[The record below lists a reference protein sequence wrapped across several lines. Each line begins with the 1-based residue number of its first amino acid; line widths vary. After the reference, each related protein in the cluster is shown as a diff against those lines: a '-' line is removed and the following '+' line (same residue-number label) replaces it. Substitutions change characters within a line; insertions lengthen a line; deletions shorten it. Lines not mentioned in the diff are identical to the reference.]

1 MQHFRGCSEFHK
13 YRSILAPD
21 QSQIIFTLI
30 KATKCVYM
38 PIYVFIQQLPL
49 IFNVFDNYIIN

>member
-1 MQHFRGCSEFHK
+1 MQHFRGGSEFHK
-13 YRSILAPD
+13 YKSILSPD

-38 PIYVFIQQLPL
+38 PIYVFSTATSFDIQC
-49 IFNVFDNYIIN
+49 F